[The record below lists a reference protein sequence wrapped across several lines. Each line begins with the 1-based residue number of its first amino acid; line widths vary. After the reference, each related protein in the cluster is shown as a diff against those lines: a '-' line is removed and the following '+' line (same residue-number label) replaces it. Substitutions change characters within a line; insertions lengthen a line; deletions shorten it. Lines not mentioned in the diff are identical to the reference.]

1 MYRAI
6 DRYVFKEAAVPFL
19 LSLAI
24 LTLTALLSKVVKLI
38 ELVLTHGAGAGFV
51 FWFILSMLP
60 SFLVYTIPVS
70 FLIGVLIAFTRLSS
84 DSEITAM
91 KASGISLFKLLRPV
105 LALAVVACAATLAFT
120 LYLSPWG
127 SMNLKRLMYDAAK
140 SRLVSGIEEKTFYDR
155 FKGVTLYVDHISPR
169 TGEMEGVFISQTGQ
183 TGQTGGREGGG
194 AGASSVFFARRGE
207 FFPSAED
214 FSVYLKLYDGN
225 IHRREDDAYHIV
237 DFSSYTLDLSFAGG
251 APPSQADKSNRDLY
265 TGEMIKRIEEI
276 KARGENPA
284 PQVVDL
290 HKRFALPA
298 SVFVFAFLGLP
309 LGVQKVRSARFTGF
323 SIALG
328 VVLAYYAAST
338 ALEGFGNNGAL
349 NPVISVWGSD
359 MIFGL
364 AGLYIFRMAAKDDPY
379 GMLKWLMEWRFNP
392 LSRRRGR

>member
-1 MYRAI
+1 MLRTI
-6 DRYVFKEAAVPFL
+6 DKYVFREAAVPFL

-38 ELVLTHGAGAGFV
+38 ELVLTHGAGARFV
-51 FWFILSMLP
+51 FWFILSALP

-105 LALAVVACAATLAFT
+105 LALAVIASVSTLAFT
-120 LYLSPWG
+120 LYLFPWG
-127 SMNLKRLMYDAAK
+127 SLNLKRLMYEAAK

-169 TGEMEGVFISQTGQ
+169 TGEMEGVFISQTG
-183 TGQTGGREGGG
+183 GGEEG
-194 AGASSVFFARRGE
+194 ASGASSVFFADRGE
-207 FFPSAED
+207 FFPSTED
-214 FSVYLKLYDGN
+214 FSVYLKLRDGN
-225 IHRREDDAYHIV
+225 IHRRADDAYHIV
-237 DFSSYTLDLSFAGG
+237 DFSSYTLELGFAGA
-251 APPSQADKSNRDLY
+251 APPNEAEKSNRELY

-298 SVFVFAFLGLP
+298 SVFVFAFLGVP

-338 ALEGFGNNGAL
+338 ALEGLGNNGAL
-349 NPVISVWGSD
+349 NPVLSVWGSD
-359 MIFGL
+359 IIFGL
-364 AGLYIFRMAAKDDPY
+364 AGLYIFRMAAKDDPT
-379 GMLKWLMEWRFNP
+379 GLLKGLMEGRFNP
-392 LSRRRGR
+392 LSRRRRR

>member
-1 MYRAI
+1 M
-6 DRYVFKEAAVPFL
+6 DRYVFRETAVPFL

-38 ELVLTHGAGAGFV
+38 ELVLTHGAGARFV
-51 FWFILSMLP
+51 FWFILSVLP
-60 SFLVYTIPVS
+60 SFLIYTIPVS

-105 LALAVVACAATLAFT
+105 LALAAIACVSTLAFT
-120 LYLSPWG
+120 VYLFPWG
-127 SMNLKRLMYDAAK
+127 SINLKKLMYEAAK

-155 FKGVTLYVDHISPR
+155 FKGITLYVDHISPR
-169 TGEMEGVFISQTGQ
+169 TGEMEGIFISQTG
-183 TGQTGGREGGG
+183 GGEE
-194 AGASSVFFARRGE
+194 APSGASSVFFADRGE
-207 FFPSAED
+207 FHPSTED
-214 FSVYLKLYDGN
+214 FSVYLKLHDGN
-225 IHRREDDAYHIV
+225 IHRRADDAYHIV
-237 DFSSYTLDLSFAGG
+237 DFSSYTLELSLAGA
-251 APPSQADKSNRDLY
+251 APPGQADKSNRELY
-265 TGEMIKRIEEI
+265 TGEMIKRIKET

-298 SVFVFAFLGLP
+298 SVFVFAFLGVP

-338 ALEGFGNNGAL
+338 ALEGLGNNGAL
-349 NPVISVWGSD
+349 NPVLSVWGSD

-364 AGLYIFRMAAKDDPY
+364 AGLYIFRLSARGGPS
-379 GMLKWLMEWRFNP
+379 GLLKRLMEGRFNP
-392 LSRRRGR
+392 LSRGRGR

>member
-1 MYRAI
+1 MLRTI
-6 DRYVFKEAAVPFL
+6 DRYVFRETAVPFL
-19 LSLAI
+19 LSLTI

-38 ELVLTHGAGAGFV
+38 ELVLTHGAGARFV
-51 FWFILSMLP
+51 FWFILSVLP

-105 LALAVVACAATLAFT
+105 LALAAIACASTLAFT
-120 LYLSPWG
+120 LYIFPWG
-127 SMNLKRLMYDAAK
+127 NLNLKSLMYEAAK

-155 FKGVTLYVDHISPR
+155 FKGATLYVDHINPR

-183 TGQTGGREGGG
+183 TGGGEE
-194 AGASSVFFARRGE
+194 AASGASSVFFANRGE
-207 FFPSAED
+207 FYPSTED
-214 FSVYLKLYDGN
+214 FSVYLKLRDGS
-225 IHRREDDAYHIV
+225 IHRRADDAYHIV
-237 DFSSYTLDLSFAGG
+237 DFSSYTLELGFAGA
-251 APPSQADKSNRDLY
+251 APPNQADKSNRELY
-265 TGEMIKRIEEI
+265 TGEMIQRIKEV

-284 PQVVDL
+284 PQIVDL
-290 HKRFALPA
+290 HKRFALPV
-298 SVFVFAFLGLP
+298 SVFVFAFLGVP

-338 ALEGFGNNGAL
+338 ALEGLGNNGAL
-349 NPVISVWGSD
+349 NPVLSVWGSD

-364 AGLYIFRMAAKDDPY
+364 AGLYMFRMAAKDDPT
-379 GMLKWLMEWRFNP
+379 GLLKGLLEGRFNP